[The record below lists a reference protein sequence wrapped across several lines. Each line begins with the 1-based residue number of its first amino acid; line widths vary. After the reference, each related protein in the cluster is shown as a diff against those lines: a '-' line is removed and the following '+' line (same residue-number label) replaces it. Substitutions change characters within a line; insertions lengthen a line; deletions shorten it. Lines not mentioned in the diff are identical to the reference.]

1 MGLAELV
8 RKKEVTP
15 KELKDTAL
23 KGIEMLNPKL
33 NAIVSVLSEQSEEE
47 INKGLC
53 AGPFMGFRFL

>member
-1 MGLAELV
+1 M
-8 RKKEVTP
+8 TP